1 MKVFLSVALATAT
14 FASSA
19 IAGDASSLAPGKP
32 AGVQQAQ
39 NQAINPVV
47 YLGLGGI
54 VAVVAIAAGHS
65 SHNHGAGTTTT
76 TTTTT
81 GTSP

>member
-1 MKVFLSVALATAT
+1 MRLFLSVTAAAAI

-19 IAGDASSLAPGKP
+19 MAGDAAKPLAPGKP
-32 AGVQQAQ
+32 AGVSAAQAQ
-39 NQAINPVV
+39 AVSPIV
-47 YLGLGGI
+47 YLGLVGI
-54 VAVVAIAAGHS
+54 AGVVAIAAGHS
-65 SHNHGAGTTTT
+65 SHHGGGTIT